1 MARKSMRLLAAL
13 TCSAVLVAACGDD
26 KKSDSTETTSGST
39 AGSTET
45 TAASET
51 TAAAPEAWAVNTDD
65 CIDPEAANA
74 PITGEIK
81 IGSVM
86 PLTGD
91 TSADEAFKPVKDG
104 WQAYMDYANEQGLL
118 GDVKIVASIEDD
130 QYAPEQTP
138 GAVSKQLDAGVQ
150 VFSGIIGSPNNL
162 AVRDTLNEECIPQL
176 ANLTGLPAWGTDVAD
191 YPWTTGEM
199 VPYNLESR
207 IYMKSLQDQ
216 GVKTVGLFY
225 VNTDF
230 GLSYADTIKAEAS
243 GYGLEV
249 VSEQTVDPT
258 SGDVTSQLTSLAQ
271 ATPEAII
278 AVPLGAG
285 CISFLSALAAKKAET
300 AGWAPLTYVTNTCAS
315 ALILGIAGEAA
326 NGIYSSNNLLDV
338 NDPQNAS
345 NESVA
350 TYLAYMESKGLTDFV
365 TTATAGWTA
374 AEVTVA
380 ALIQAQASPEGLTRA
395 SIINAARNMEFSPSL
410 ARIGVRFMTD
420 GEADGF
426 PAQSLQVLQY
436 DSATQLWTEIGDLII
451 DYES

>member
-13 TCSAVLVAACGDD
+13 TCSALIVAACGDD
-26 KKSDSTETTSGST
+26 KKSDSTDATTGT
-39 AGSTET
+39 TGESTET
-45 TAASET
+45 TAAPET
-51 TAAAPEAWAVNTDD
+51 TAADAAWAVNTDD
-65 CIDPEAANA
+65 CIDPAAANA

-81 IGSVM
+81 VGSVM

-104 WQAYMDYANEQGLL
+104 WLAYMDYANEQGLL

-138 GAVSKQLDAGVQ
+138 GAVSKQIDAGVQ

-176 ANLTGLPAWGTDVAD
+176 ANLTGLPAWGTDVAE
-191 YPWTTGEM
+191 YPWTTGQL
-199 VPYNLESR
+199 VPYTIESR

-216 GVKTVGLFY
+216 GVTKVGLFY

-230 GLSYADTIKAEAS
+230 GLSYADTIKAEAA

-249 VSEQTVDPT
+249 VAEETVDPT
-258 SGDVTSQLTSLAQ
+258 SSDVTGQITNLAQ
-271 ATPEAII
+271 AAPEAII

-285 CISFLSALAAKKAET
+285 CISFLGALAAKKAET
-300 AGWAPLTYVTNTCAS
+300 AGWTPLTYVTNTCAS
-315 ALILGIAGEAA
+315 ALILGIAGDAA

-338 NDPQNAS
+338 NDPQNADKAP
-345 NESVA
+345 VA
-350 TYLAYMESKGLTDFV
+350 AYLAYMESKGLTEFV
-365 TTATAGWTA
+365 TTATAGWNA

-380 ALIQAQASPEGLTRA
+380 ILQQAQASPEGLTRA
-395 SIINAARNMEFSPSL
+395 SIINAARNFEYAPSL
-410 ARIGVRFMTD
+410 ARIGVRYKTD

>member
-13 TCSAVLVAACGDD
+13 TCSALLVTACGDD
-26 KKSDSTETTSGST
+26 KKSDSSDNTSGTTAEST
-39 AGSTET
+39 DT
-45 TAASET
+45 TAAPET
-51 TAAAPEAWAVNTDD
+51 TGAPAAWAVNTDD
-65 CIDPEAANA
+65 CIDPAAADA

-104 WQAYMDYANEQGLL
+104 WLAYMDYANEQGLL

-138 GAVSKQLDAGVQ
+138 AAVSKQVDAGVQ

-162 AVRDTLNEECIPQL
+162 AVRDTLNQECIPQL
-176 ANLTGLPAWGTDVAD
+176 ANLTGLPAWGTDVAE
-191 YPWTTGEM
+191 YPWTTGQL
-199 VPYNLESR
+199 VPYTIESR

-216 GVKTVGLFY
+216 GVTKVGLFY

-230 GLSYADTIKAEAS
+230 GLSYADTIKAEAA

-249 VSEQTVDPT
+249 VAEQTVDPT
-258 SGDVTSQLTSLAQ
+258 SSDVTSQLTNLAQ
-271 ATPEAII
+271 AAPEAII

-285 CISFLSALAAKKAET
+285 CISFLGALAAKKAET
-300 AGWAPLTYVTNTCAS
+300 AGWEPLTYVTNTCAS
-315 ALILGIAGEAA
+315 ALILGIAGDAA
-326 NGIYSSNNLLDV
+326 NGIYSSNNLMDV
-338 NDPQNAS
+338 NDPQNAD
-345 NESVA
+345 EPSVSA
-350 TYLAYMESKGLTDFV
+350 YLAYMESKGLTDFV
-365 TTATAGWTA
+365 TTATAGWNA

-380 ALIQAQASPEGLTRA
+380 IIKQAQASPEGLTRA
-395 SIINAARNMEFSPSL
+395 SIINAARNFDYTPSL
-410 ARIGVRFMTD
+410 ARVGVRYTTD

-436 DSATQLWTEIGDLII
+436 DAATQLWTEIGDLII
-451 DYES
+451 DYEI